1 MLRTCRYTYNMWYQ
15 WSILTIF
22 NAECNDDMNI
32 CYDRFNYNVFTNLF
46 YILYV
51 SGRRTTLQNNRIGN
65 SV

>member
-1 MLRTCRYTYNMWYQ
+1 MWYQ

-22 NAECNDDMNI
+22 NAELNDDMNI